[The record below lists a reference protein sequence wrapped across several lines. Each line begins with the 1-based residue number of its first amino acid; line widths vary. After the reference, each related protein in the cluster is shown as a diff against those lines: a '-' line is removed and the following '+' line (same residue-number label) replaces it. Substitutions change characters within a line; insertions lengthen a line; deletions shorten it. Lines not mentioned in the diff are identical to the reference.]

1 MTTVKEI
8 IDRLNYLEDN
18 ANQIQKEKG
27 NYYWLQEVS
36 KWEDLFTCHPDADS
50 TCTSNTYPWRW
61 EMKKEA
67 V

>member
-36 KWEDLFTCHPDADS
+36 KWEDLFVWHPDVDS

-61 EMKKEA
+61 EMKEEA